1 MFVGIAGAGLM
12 GRVLAWR
19 LLRAGHRVH
28 LFDRDTLEGKNSCG
42 LAGAGM
48 LAPYCE
54 LEKTGAHHMEM
65 ALASLE
71 LWPSTL
77 ADLPAPVYFQR
88 EGSLFLAHSQDAADL
103 ERVAGL
109 IFSRLQ
115 GRNGPRWLGREEWSS
130 MEPELAQ
137 RFARALFFP
146 NEGQVEGWDLFPAIE
161 KALQGKVTWQAGTE
175 VEELG
180 PGYIL
185 AQGHRHDF
193 DRCFDCRGLGARV
206 DLADLRGVR
215 GELHA
220 LYAPEVRLSRPVRLA
235 HPRYPLYIA
244 PRPGNIY
251 LVGATSIE
259 SDSMEGVTVQ
269 SSLELLS
276 AAYSVHSGFAEAH
289 IVNTSVN
296 CRPAFPDNE
305 PRLIGQPGLLRLN
318 GLFRHGF
325 LLAPLMAE
333 EALAWLEE
341 RPLRFPRLLQTPAA
355 PPSLPQEPISPH

>member
-1 MFVGIAGAGLM
+1 
-12 GRVLAWR
+12 
-19 LLRAGHRVH
+19 VH
-28 LFDRDTLEGKNSCG
+28 LFDRDTQEGKNSCG

-54 LEKTGAHHMEM
+54 LEKTGPKHLEM

-77 ADLPAPVYFQR
+77 EHLPAQVYFQR
-88 EGSLFLAHSQDAADL
+88 EGSLFLAHPQDAADM

-109 IFSRLQ
+109 VFSRLG
-115 GRNGPRWLGREEWSS
+115 GRSGPRWLGREEWYS
-130 MEPELAQ
+130 MEPELSQ
-137 RFARALFFP
+137 RFSAALFFP
-146 NEGQVEGWDLFPAIE
+146 DEGQVEGWDLFPAIE
-161 KALQGKVTWQAGTE
+161 KALAGKVAWHPCVE

-180 PGYIL
+180 PGFII
-185 AQGHRHDF
+185 AQGIRHSF
-193 DRCFDCRGLGARV
+193 DLCVDCRGLGARG

-215 GELHA
+215 GELYA
-220 LYAPEVRLSRPVRLA
+220 LHAPEVHLSRPVRLA
-235 HPRYPLYIA
+235 HPRFPLYIA

-259 SDSMEGVTVQ
+259 SESLEPVTVQ

-333 EALAWLEE
+333 ESLAWLEK
-341 RPLRFPRLLQTPAA
+341 RPLAFPHLLHPPASTPSAA
-355 PPSLPQEPISPH
+355 KEPIIPH